1 MTHPRTPHL
10 KKVDLFAPLPQ
21 ASLERLADIAG
32 LQRFSNHSFLFR
44 EGEEPD
50 FIYGIVEGSIVL
62 VSGGEGPEAVIE
74 FFGPGESVLL
84 AAAILGLPYLVSAR
98 ATTDGQALLIPAIR
112 LRQLIDEDT
121 ALAAQCARV
130 LSRHW
135 RVLISQIKE
144 MKTQSATERLAKFLL
159 SNAEKTRGTA
169 ALVLPG
175 LKKEVATRLG
185 IAPETFSRTL
195 KKMRDYGVETDGD
208 TIRISSIEKLRAL
221 VTAAPGEAAFRDNRK
236 K

>member
-1 MTHPRTPHL
+1 MTHPRTPYL
-10 KKVDLFAPLPQ
+10 KKVDLFASLPD

-74 FFGPGESVLL
+74 FFGPGESILL

-98 ATTDGQALLIPAIR
+98 ATSDGQALLIPAAR

-159 SNAEKTRGTA
+159 SNSEKTRGA
-169 ALVLPG
+169 ASLVLPG
-175 LKKEVATRLG
+175 MKKEVATRLG

-195 KKMRDYGVETDGD
+195 KKMREYGVESDGD
-208 TIRISSIEKLRAL
+208 TIRISSIEQLRAL
-221 VTAAPGEAAFRDNRK
+221 VTPPSGTTTGKDIRK

>member
-1 MTHPRTPHL
+1 MTHPRIPYL
-10 KKVDLFAPLPQ
+10 KKVDLFAPLPD

-32 LQRFSNHSFLFR
+32 LQRFSNHSYLFR

-62 VSGGEGPEAVIE
+62 VGGSADGPEAVIE

-84 AAAILGLPYLVSAR
+84 AAALLGLPYLVSAR
-98 ATTDGQALLIPAIR
+98 ATADGQALLIPANKIR
-112 LRQLIDEDT
+112 QMIDEDT

-159 SNAEKTRGTA
+159 TNAEKTRGATS
-169 ALVLPG
+169 LTLPG
-175 LKKEVATRLG
+175 MKKEVATRLG

-195 KKMRDYGVETDGD
+195 RKMREYGVETDGD
-208 TIRISSIEKLRAL
+208 MITIASIERLKAL
-221 VTAAPGEAAFRDNRK
+221 VNPARAKGQK
-236 K
+236 YK